1 MSVLR
6 AAVRASAL
14 TRACAV
20 RAIPR
25 VSVGRISSVPP
36 MRSFAST
43 VCRSGQG
50 ESDDSLVASL
60 QQEIQYER
68 EASEAAGGAD
78 AVPEWLSQ
86 FRSEGVWQI
95 EDQPGSDEIALTREF
110 GNESIRVLFS
120 IGEID
125 TTDPTEDLEAD
136 EADQM
141 GSAEDEFEGSF
152 PVRCAIN
159 ITKVCGSCGRRA
171 NSQAKRGSLN
181 IDAQAQDGQ
190 FMIENITF
198 YRDDALATELTADA
212 DWTRRGLYIGPQFE
226 TLDENVQAQ
235 FESFL
240 AERGIATNLAL
251 FIPTYAEYKEQREY
265 CGWLEGVKAFVEA

>member
-1 MSVLR
+1 M
-6 AAVRASAL
+6 
-14 TRACAV
+14 
-20 RAIPR
+20 
-25 VSVGRISSVPP
+25 G
-36 MRSFAST
+36 
-43 VCRSGQG
+43 
-50 ESDDSLVASL
+50 
-60 QQEIQYER
+60 
-68 EASEAAGGAD
+68 
-78 AVPEWLSQ
+78 
-86 FRSEGVWQI
+86 
-95 EDQPGSDEIALTREF
+95 
-110 GNESIRVLFS
+110 
-120 IGEID
+120 
-125 TTDPTEDLEAD
+125 DPTEDLEAD

-159 ITKVCGSCGRRA
+159 ITK
-171 NSQAKRGSLN
+171 AKKGSLN

-240 AERGIATNLAL
+240 AERGIASILAL
-251 FIPTYAEYKEQREY
+251 LSRRMPSTRSSASTAAGLR
-265 CGWLEGVKAFVEA
+265 ASRRSSRR